1 MTFKRIRVPGE
12 ETVDVPALLASTGRM
27 DWREAVKR

>member
-12 ETVDVPALLASTGRM
+12 ENVDVTALLASTGRV
-27 DWREAVKR
+27 DWRKAVKR